1 MECEQE
7 RSASEKRIERKPDCK
22 CENKSRPT
30 LKEPDRG
37 PRFQEGRPH
46 RAKRRATLAELSVRR
61 DEACIKHS
69 FPTRFCPRAGERHTC
84 TIGIFEKDAFL
95 HRRPRNERPD
105 RVEFRDLSLEY

>member
-1 MECEQE
+1 MARREGRIAPGVRTE
-7 RSASEKRIERKPDCK
+7 RVASEKRFERKPDCK

-69 FPTRFCPRAGERHTC
+69 FPTRFCPRAARDIPALSASSKKTLSC
-84 TIGIFEKDAFL
+84 TVGQGM
-95 HRRPRNERPD
+95 RGRT
-105 RVEFRDLSLEY
+105 V